1 MIAAQALIEK
11 FRYALDNNWGYIWGT
26 AGIEWNKAQQNK
38 KVNYMVSK
46 YGTGWKNN
54 SEAKND
60 KYYGAAVH
68 GSKWIGH
75 MVSDCSGMFVWAYKQ
90 LGGPGI
96 AHGSN
101 SIWRSYC
108 SVKGKLSGG
117 KRTDGQ
123 GLKPGSAVFVYKK
136 DKDNRSHIGLYVGNG
151 IVIEASGTIVGVITS
166 KVSDKKWAEWG
177 ELKAVDYS
185 GEVPEETTPDDD
197 QGFPDK
203 PGWRATIRRGSKG
216 QEVIECQTMLYRLG
230 YDIGVSG
237 IDGDYGRNTE
247 KAVKAFQTDH
257 RLTVDGVCGPMTWD
271 ALDKA
276 IAQQEAGPKEKQYTV
291 CIHHLDKTQMESMRT
306 NYPGC
311 VVTEE

>member
-1 MIAAQALIEK
+1 MIGVMALIEL
-11 FRYALDNNWGYIWGT
+11 FQYALANAWGYIWGA
-26 AGIEWNKAQQNK
+26 AGILWTEAKQKQ
-38 KVNYMVSK
+38 KVDYMVSK

-54 SEAKND
+54 SEAKED
-60 KYYGAAVH
+60 VYYGAAMY

-75 MVSDCSGMFVWAYKQ
+75 TVADCSGLFAWAFKK
-90 LGGPGI
+90 LGGAI

-108 SVKGKLSGG
+108 SSKGKLSAG
-117 KRTDGQ
+117 KRTDGKE
-123 GLKPGSAVFVYKK
+123 LKPGTAVFVYKK
-136 DKDNRSHIGLYVGNG
+136 AKDNRSHIGLYVGSG
-151 IVIEASGTIVGVITS
+151 VVIEASGTKVGVITS
-166 KVSDKKWAEWG
+166 KITDTKWAEWG
-177 ELKAVDYS
+177 ELKNVDYS
-185 GEVPEETTPDDD
+185 GSEDTTPSDD

-203 PGWRATIRRGSKG
+203 TGWRATIRRGSKG
-216 QEVIECQTMLYRLG
+216 QEVIECQTMLYKLG

-247 KAVKAFQTDH
+247 KAVKAFQSDH
-257 RLTVDGVCGPMTWD
+257 QLTVDGVCGPMTWD

-276 IAQQEAGPKEKQYTV
+276 IAELETGPKEKQYTV
-291 CIHHLDKTQMESMRT
+291 CIHHLDKTQMESMKT